1 MSLVQTVVDLWHHFQ
16 FKEKEFRVNITTVS
30 DKATVTESEHDFL

>member
-1 MSLVQTVVDLWHHFQ
+1 MLLVQTVLDLWHHFQ

-30 DKATVTESEHDFL
+30 DLIFINEKEITNK